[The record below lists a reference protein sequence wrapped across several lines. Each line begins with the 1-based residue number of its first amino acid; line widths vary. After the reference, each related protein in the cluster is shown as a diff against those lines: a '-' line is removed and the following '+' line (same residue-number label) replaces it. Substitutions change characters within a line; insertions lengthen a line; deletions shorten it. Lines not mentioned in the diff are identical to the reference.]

1 MSLIILVKHTDLI
14 DHLWSFG
21 YFVYF
26 FSIIIYNF
34 ASAYEMSY
42 KTAEQNAIVDDDNND
57 DDYMSHLHNTTC
69 PEQLPGRDDFVAA
82 YMSIYHFHRNIFT

>member
-1 MSLIILVKHTDLI
+1 
-14 DHLWSFG
+14 
-21 YFVYF
+21 
-26 FSIIIYNF
+26 
-34 ASAYEMSY
+34 MSY
-42 KTAEQNAIVDDDNND
+42 KTAEQIAIVDDDNND